1 MDPARSAAITSSLRA
16 YQAWSLVVEHHPRG
30 LESFALDAYI
40 ECGRVDALLAGS
52 EYACRIL
59 RPLAFPGDGFEVA
72 GSLALRRYYQSLRQA
87 QLVTRIEVQAAV
99 IRLFDLTYQM
109 EDDEFLALGVEANR
123 YLQEQ

>member
-1 MDPARSAAITSSLRA
+1 MDPVRSAAITSSLRA
-16 YQAWSLVVEHHPRG
+16 YQAWSLVAEHHPRG

-87 QLVTRIEVQAAV
+87 QLVIRAPAAA

-123 YLQEQ
+123 HLQER